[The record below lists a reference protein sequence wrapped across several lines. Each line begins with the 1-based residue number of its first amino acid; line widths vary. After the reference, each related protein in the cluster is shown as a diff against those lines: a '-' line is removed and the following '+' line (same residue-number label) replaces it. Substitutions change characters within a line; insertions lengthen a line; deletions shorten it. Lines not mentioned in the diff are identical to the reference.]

1 LGRCKRWLLKEIDSY
16 LPKNKF
22 KQYHEPFIGGGAIF
36 FHLGIKNAYISD
48 LNCELIDTYL
58 SIQQEVE
65 SVIYHLK
72 RFKNTKEDYYKIR
85 SESYKSTAKKAARF
99 IYLNQ
104 TSFNGI
110 FRVNLAGKYNV
121 PYGYRENYKFNYD
134 NLLKVSYSLQD
145 THIVSQDFANIISN
159 VKKDDLV
166 FLDPP
171 YTVTHNN
178 NNGFIQYNKKIFSI
192 DEQYRLAKTIKE
204 IKELGAYY
212 ILTNAAHPT
221 IKEIFN
227 NGDKIIEVER
237 SSLIGGKNAKRGKY
251 GELIITNGLDK

>member
-145 THIVSQDFANIISN
+145 THIVSQ
-159 VKKDDLV
+159 
-166 FLDPP
+166 
-171 YTVTHNN
+171 
-178 NNGFIQYNKKIFSI
+178 
-192 DEQYRLAKTIKE
+192 
-204 IKELGAYY
+204 YY
-212 ILTNAAHPT
+212 I
-221 IKEIFN
+221 KC
-227 NGDKIIEVER
+227 K
-237 SSLIGGKNAKRGKY
+237 KR
-251 GELIITNGLDK
+251 

>member
-1 LGRCKRWLLKEIDSY
+1 LY
-16 LPKNKF
+16 L
-22 KQYHEPFIGGGAIF
+22 
-36 FHLGIKNAYISD
+36 
-48 LNCELIDTYL
+48 
-58 SIQQEVE
+58 
-65 SVIYHLK
+65 
-72 RFKNTKEDYYKIR
+72 
-85 SESYKSTAKKAARF
+85 
-99 IYLNQ
+99 
-104 TSFNGI
+104 
-110 FRVNLAGKYNV
+110 
-121 PYGYRENYKFNYD
+121 
-134 NLLKVSYSLQD
+134 
-145 THIVSQDFANIISN
+145 NIISN